1 MTHNTTKPSF
11 QPQIPH
17 LYRNSEEAPWAV
29 TNTIVSLPKTMLA
42 RAKTSDLV
50 LYQASSSHISDIGSH
65 DVATPGTIQEAAR
78 KETDD
83 QGSMRHFICQL
94 LDTEESSQKSI
105 LQRVDQSFDKTPE
118 ATGFGTLIT
127 LPSEVRQQIWHEVL
141 KAEMFNLSYS
151 GSEPI
156 RYMGGRHWH
165 KYYALQR
172 RQYPGWDRGPPFEKF
187 NFSVFRPS
195 SYSVNSFVF
204 KTTRKRLE
212 YAGFEEHL
220 PRLTSHAVEGEL
232 EVHFLRNRIFGFECQ
247 EFLDTFLGQLSR
259 HQAIQLRQISLVVF
273 ACDDC
278 YVEQCWGRVIER
290 LPKTINVVLITLD
303 ALHGYARSSR
313 DKGYLN
319 LSRKL
324 IGKVLS
330 AADVLRNQILR
341 QLPHARVF
349 LVGSLFDRLKA
360 SDRAVFETLS
370 ADKTWSNLDRK
381 ILV

>member
-1 MTHNTTKPSF
+1 
-11 QPQIPH
+11 
-17 LYRNSEEAPWAV
+17 
-29 TNTIVSLPKTMLA
+29 MLA
-42 RAKTSDLV
+42 MANTFDLL
-50 LYQASSSHISDIGSH
+50 LYQASSSNISNTASE
-65 DVATPGTIQEAAR
+65 DVTTPNTIQEAV
-78 KETDD
+78 KKKIDGP
-83 QGSMRHFICQL
+83 GSKRYFICQL

-105 LQRVDQSFDKTPE
+105 LQRVDQSFNKIPE

-156 RYMGGRHWH
+156 RYMGGRHW
-165 KYYALQR
+165 YNALQR
-172 RQYPGWDRGPPFEKF
+172 RQFPRLDPGPPFETF
-187 NFSVFRPS
+187 NISVFRPS
-195 SYSVNSFVF
+195 SYSVNSVVL
-204 KTTRKRLE
+204 KTTYKKRQ
-212 YAGFEEHL
+212 YAGVEEHL

-232 EVHFLRNRIFGFECQ
+232 EDHFLRNRIFEFECQ

-259 HQAIQLRQISLVVF
+259 HQAVQLRQISLVVF

-303 ALHGYARSSR
+303 ALHTYARFSL

-330 AADVLRNQILR
+330 ATDVLRNQILR

-360 SDRAVFETLS
+360 SDRAAFETLA